1 MSVIVGLFML
11 FAGIYSVYGGGK
23 TAVIVKQV
31 KVGGGPVCLS
41 ENIPLVFY
49 PTLFI
54 VDSFQVI
61 KTDMGTI

>member
-31 KVGGGPVCLS
+31 KVGGGPRLP
-41 ENIPLVFY
+41 IGKY
-49 PTLFI
+49 PARIL
-54 VDSFQVI
+54 
-61 KTDMGTI
+61 